1 MPIFV
6 KIEKTHEREPLPDN
20 FSCEELSNFA
30 NYFFRD
36 LLELYDWVEKNQKN
50 GKPFFHFMPRFEYK
64 MGETV
69 ELLSMGDVI
78 QGGCPHGIARRYRK
92 RFVVSDDAVHTLW
105 HYEPIYTFSL

>member
-6 KIEKTHEREPLPDN
+6 KIEKTFKREPLPDN

-64 MGETV
+64 MGDTI

-78 QGGCPHGIARRYRK
+78 QGGCPYC
-92 RFVVSDDAVHTLW
+92 
-105 HYEPIYTFSL
+105 